1 MEQWIEVGLFCG
13 VSKWRCGNYDYGE
26 ITVEI
31 TNSQWSRSLNAVTF
45 KKSLQTI
52 KLVDVDGYY
61 NAIHFFF
68 LYLVGGEWGRL
79 SLCNVVMISI
89 YRLWFLVYY

>member
-1 MEQWIEVGLFCG
+1 MEQWIVNEEGLFGG
-13 VSKWRCGNYDYGE
+13 VSNWRCCHCDCGE

-52 KLVDVDGYY
+52 KWWMSICGYY

-68 LYLVGGEWGRL
+68 SFTSSVLSGGG
-79 SLCNVVMISI
+79 
-89 YRLWFLVYY
+89 

>member
-1 MEQWIEVGLFCG
+1 MEQWIVNEVGLFCG
-13 VSKWRCGNYDYGE
+13 VSKWRCGHCDYGE

-52 KLVDVDGYY
+52 KLVDVDVVTTMPYTS
-61 NAIHFFF
+61 FSFTW
-68 LYLVGGEWGRL
+68 LVVNGGG
-79 SLCNVVMISI
+79 
-89 YRLWFLVYY
+89 